1 MSYSFIGKTATEES
15 CEAIAEG
22 ETTGNKVFFAGEHT
36 NCFMIG
42 TVHGAYVSGQT
53 AAKAIV
59 GEGSSNSVNTFNIIS
74 SLILLFATVIY

>member
-1 MSYSFIGKTATEES
+1 MSYSFIGKTATEDS

-42 TVHGAYVSGQT
+42 TVHGAYVSG
-53 AAKAIV
+53 
-59 GEGSSNSVNTFNIIS
+59 
-74 SLILLFATVIY
+74 